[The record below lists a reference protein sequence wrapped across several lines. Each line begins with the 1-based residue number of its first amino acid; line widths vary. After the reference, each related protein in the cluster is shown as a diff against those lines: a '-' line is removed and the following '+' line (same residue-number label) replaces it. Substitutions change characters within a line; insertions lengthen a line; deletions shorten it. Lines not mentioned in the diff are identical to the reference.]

1 MNKEY
6 NINSK
11 NVAKNK
17 ESEKEATQTQDSS
30 FFIPHSSFRTVL
42 TIAGSD
48 TSAGAGIQQD
58 LKTIT
63 SLGHYAVTV
72 PTALTAQNTVGVQK
86 VMTVPEDMLE
96 AQLQSVFSDI
106 NVEAIKIGMIPCVES
121 ARIIVKFIKQFGLPT
136 VCDPVMISTSGTQL
150 MSDECVEYIKKELF
164 PLCTLVT
171 PNIPEALRLSNTE
184 GEYDL
189 EKTGHALVKEYN
201 AAFLLKGGH
210 GEGSVM
216 RDVLFTIDGTTHEYC
231 SPRITTTNLHGTGC
245 TLSSAIATGLA
256 TRLSLPE
263 AVKVGKAV
271 IDKGIKGGRNLHIG
285 KGNGPLWLF

>member
-6 NINSK
+6 HFNKESGT
-11 NVAKNK
+11 KNK
-17 ESEKEATQTQDSS
+17 ETEKEASVTQDSS
-30 FFIPHSSFRTVL
+30 SLIPHPSFKTIL

-72 PTALTAQNTVGVQK
+72 PTALTAQNTVGVQR

-121 ARIIVKFIKQFGLPT
+121 ARVIVKFIKQYDLPT

-150 MSDECVEYIKKELF
+150 MSDECVDYIKQELF

-171 PNIPEALRLSNTE
+171 PNIPEALRLSGNE
-184 GEYDL
+184 GEYDI
-189 EKTGHALVKEYN
+189 EEIGHVLVKEYN
-201 AAFLLKGGH
+201 TAFLLKGGH
-210 GEGSVM
+210 GEGSIM
-216 RDVLFTIDGTTHEYC
+216 RDVLFMTDGTTHEYC
-231 SPRITTTNLHGTGC
+231 SPRIMTTNLHGTGC

-256 TRLSLPE
+256 TGLSLSE
-263 AVKVGKAV
+263 AVKIGKEV
-271 IDKGIKGGRNLHIG
+271 IDKGIAGGRNLRIG
-285 KGNGPLWLF
+285 RGNGPLWLF